1 MGEAAKRF
9 KVRYAED
16 VRAELQ
22 KEFGYKNVMQ
32 IPKLS
37 KIVVNF
43 GLGEAAKEPKIL
55 ESAVKELT
63 AMTGRKVYVTTA
75 RKSIANFKLR
85 EGMKIGAKVT
95 LRRDA
100 MWEFAERLI
109 QIALPRV
116 RDFRGVNKK
125 GFDGRG
131 NFSLGIKEQIIFPE
145 IDYDKI
151 DKVKGLNVTFVTTA
165 ETDEECFSLLK
176 NLGMPFR
183 K

>member
-1 MGEAAKRF
+1 MAKRPSMLLRYENE
-9 KVRYAED
+9 VRSK
-16 VRAELQ
+16 LQ
-22 KEFGYKNVMQ
+22 SEYGYKNVMQ
-32 IPKLS
+32 IPRLQ
-37 KIVVNF
+37 KIVVNM
-43 GLGEAAKEPKIL
+43 GLGEAAREPKIL
-55 ESAVKELT
+55 GSAVKEIE
-63 AMTGRKVYVTTA
+63 AITGRKCYVTEA

-100 MWEFAERLI
+100 MWEFLDRLI
-109 QIALPRV
+109 GIALPRV

-151 DKVKGLNVTFVTTA
+151 DKIKGLNVSMVTSA
-165 ETDEECFSLLK
+165 PTDEECYSLLAH
-176 NLGMPFR
+176 LGMPFR

>member
-1 MGEAAKRF
+1 MAESKRL
-9 KVRYAED
+9 KEVYVSEVRDKLVSDYS
-16 VRAELQ
+16 
-22 KEFGYKNVMQ
+22 YKNVMQ
-32 IPKLS
+32 IPKLT

-43 GLGEAAKEPKIL
+43 GLGEAAREPKIID
-55 ESAVKELT
+55 SAVKELT
-63 AMTGRKVYVTTA
+63 ALTGRKPYVTEA
-75 RKSIANFKLR
+75 RKSIAAFKLR

-95 LRRDA
+95 LRADA

-109 QIALPRV
+109 YIALPRV

-131 NFSLGIKEQIIFPE
+131 NFTLGIREQIIFPE

-151 DKVKGLNVTFVTTA
+151 DKIKGLNVTFVTTA
-165 ETDEECFSLLK
+165 TTDEECFSLLQH
-176 NLGMPFR
+176 LGMPFR